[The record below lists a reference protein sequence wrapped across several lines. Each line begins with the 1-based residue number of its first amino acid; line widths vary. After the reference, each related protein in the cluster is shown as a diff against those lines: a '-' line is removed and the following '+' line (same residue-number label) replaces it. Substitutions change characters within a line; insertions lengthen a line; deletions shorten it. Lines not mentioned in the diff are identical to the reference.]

1 MNDISELE
9 VDKRL
14 NKRGLGR
21 PTKYRKVFADMLVEY
36 FSIPATVEREITTT
50 TKDGKMY
57 TRTEVVANDMPTF
70 EGFAESIQVDDKT
83 LENWS
88 KAKTSTGR
96 PTHPEFLRAY
106 KRAKQLQK
114 QMLVTNALAGRYNSA
129 FAMFY
134 AKNVTDLRDR
144 LELPR
149 DDEGKLVPFVTGFNF
164 AIPKGLEDGGTNN
177 DKTDN

>member
-1 MNDISELE
+1 MKDKNELE
-9 VDKRL
+9 IDKKL

-21 PTKYRKVFADMLVEY
+21 PTKYKKVFADMLVEY
-36 FSIPATVEREITTT
+36 FSIPATTEKEITITT
-50 TKDGKMY
+50 RDGKMY
-57 TRTEVVANDMPTF
+57 TKTETVANDIPTF
-70 EGFAESIQVDDKT
+70 EGFAESIQVDDRT
-83 LENWS
+83 LERWD

-96 PTHPEFLRAY
+96 PTHPEFCRAY
-106 KRAKQLQK
+106 ARAKQLQK
-114 QMLVTNALAGRYNSA
+114 QILVTNALAGRYNSS

-164 AIPKGLEDGGTNN
+164 AVPKGLDDGGTNN

>member
-1 MNDISELE
+1 MTDKSELE
-9 VDKRL
+9 IDKKL
-14 NKRGLGR
+14 IKRGLGR
-21 PTKYRKVFADMLVEY
+21 PTKYKKIYADMLVEY
-36 FSIPATVEREITTT
+36 FDIPATYEKEITIT

-57 TRTEVVANDMPTF
+57 TKTETVANDIPLF

-106 KRAKQLQK
+106 KRAKQLQR
-114 QMLVTNALAGRYNSA
+114 QILITNTLAGRYNSQ

-134 AKNVTDLRDR
+134 AKNVTDLRDKI
-144 LELPR
+144 ELPR
-149 DDEGKLVPFVTGFNF
+149 DDEGNLVPFVTGFNLMP
-164 AIPKGLEDGGTNN
+164 PKGFDDGGSNN
-177 DKTDN
+177 DKTNN